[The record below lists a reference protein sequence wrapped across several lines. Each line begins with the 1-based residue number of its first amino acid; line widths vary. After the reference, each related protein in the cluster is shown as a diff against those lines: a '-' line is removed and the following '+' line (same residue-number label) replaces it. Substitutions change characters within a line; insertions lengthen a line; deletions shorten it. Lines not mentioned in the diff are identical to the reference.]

1 MFLRKRISNT
11 LKHNCNSHWNW
22 HFWDLLSKE
31 SISALKSAM
40 SAIFPIKWIASNG
53 TIDELFLNEV
63 CNKSNWKD
71 IFVQLRNAVLNFLT
85 IFYLIFWISLYNM
98 SLSFTDGHTIEKMRV
113 VWKKGF
119 DQSKVTDNNY
129 ISLTQF
135 EYAVFFEENYEEE
148 IASGKSIAYQRM
160 IKWWYDVKHFFY
172 SSPKH

>member
-1 MFLRKRISNT
+1 
-11 LKHNCNSHWNW
+11 
-22 HFWDLLSKE
+22 
-31 SISALKSAM
+31 
-40 SAIFPIKWIASNG
+40 
-53 TIDELFLNEV
+53 
-63 CNKSNWKD
+63 
-71 IFVQLRNAVLNFLT
+71 
-85 IFYLIFWISLYNM
+85 M

-160 IKWWYDVKHFFY
+160 IKWYDVKHFFSFFTKTLANAKY
-172 SSPKH
+172 VYVDKIFS

>member
-1 MFLRKRISNT
+1 
-11 LKHNCNSHWNW
+11 
-22 HFWDLLSKE
+22 
-31 SISALKSAM
+31 
-40 SAIFPIKWIASNG
+40 
-53 TIDELFLNEV
+53 
-63 CNKSNWKD
+63 
-71 IFVQLRNAVLNFLT
+71 
-85 IFYLIFWISLYNM
+85 M

-160 IKWWYDVKHFFY
+160 IKWWYDVKHFFLFFTKTLAKY
-172 SSPKH
+172 VYVDKIFS